1 MAQLG
6 RIEATLSPGAC
17 RELERFL
24 VHSRMPGAMLTLF
37 KSTDDPSGDR
47 WSYGVL
53 TPERLNA
60 LRTAMETRGRTL
72 VYTLDNLSVAISNPG
87 HAKELDG
94 TLIELDGPGYLL
106 VRAVAPPAP

>member
-1 MAQLG
+1 MPQLG
-6 RIEATLSPGAC
+6 RIEATLSSGAR

-24 VHSRMPGAMLTLF
+24 VQSRMPGAMLTLF

-47 WSYGVL
+47 WSYGAL

-60 LRTAMETRGRTL
+60 LRAAMETRGRTL
-72 VYTLDNLSVAISNPG
+72 VYALDNLSVAISNTG

-94 TLIELDGPGYLL
+94 TLIELDGPGYLV
-106 VRAVAPPAP
+106 VRAAVPPTP